1 MSPKVLVALG
11 LLLAPA
17 SPAPALGERVT
28 VTFEF
33 PDRDP
38 VRVPLTYDE
47 TVDLIDD
54 KLNYK
59 VDFWVYGALKK
70 AKLASVADRQD
81 GDVTLT
87 SIGGIANGPA
97 GRWVYYVNG
106 IRSRYHINTQLAVG
120 VRTIRYAFLAN

>member
-1 MSPKVLVALG
+1 MLKALVTFG
-11 LLLAPA
+11 LLLGLA

-47 TVDLIDD
+47 TVELIND

-59 VDFWVYGALKK
+59 IDFWVYGALKK
-70 AKLASVADRQD
+70 ANLASVEDRQD
-81 GDVTLT
+81 GHVTLT
-87 SIGGIANGPA
+87 SIGGVANGPA

-106 IRSRYHINTQLAVG
+106 IRSPYHINTQLAIG
-120 VRTIRYAFLAN
+120 VRTIRYVFLKN